1 MKFSKIDPYGNKV
14 AYLSISPGETMS
26 DDKFEKIVSVVKMV
40 LICLVMIASIY
51 MCGGYGLI
59 FSGFILA
66 GIWLS
71 QIIREA

>member
-1 MKFSKIDPYGNKV
+1 MKLSKTDSYGNRIE
-14 AYLSISPGETMS
+14 YLSISPGETMS
-26 DDKFEKIVSVVKMV
+26 DDKFVTIISAIKMIFV
-40 LICLVMIASIY
+40 CLVMLAAIW

-59 FSGFILA
+59 FSGFILS